1 MNWISEAHKSWEW
14 LQWARKVMAEPVEPG
29 LSLPQLI
36 RGLAEWDSA
45 IGADRHATGDPDRI
59 ANTEHFQYAAAVMS
73 RAAKFAIKDALRVAF
88 TWEVD
93 NPYAWPSL
101 DMTAAKQQWEYAH
114 DVIAAVLQAWITLWD
129 DLGALQGTVHG
140 ESEQQV
146 LEQWKG
152 FADHAAQTVSGVA
165 VAAWAQHR

>member
-14 LQWARKVMAEPVEPG
+14 LQWARKVMAEPVDPG
-29 LSLPQLI
+29 SSLPHLI
-36 RGLAEWDSA
+36 RGLSEWNSA
-45 IGADRHATGDPDRI
+45 NDRHATGDPDRI
-59 ANTEHFQYAAAVMS
+59 ASDEHFHYAAAMMS
-73 RAAKFAIKDALRVAF
+73 RAAKFAVEDALRVACV
-88 TWEVD
+88 WEVD

-101 DMTAAKQQWEYAH
+101 DMPAAKLQWEATR
-114 DVIAAVLQAWITLWD
+114 DVIAAVLQAWITLWN
-129 DLGALQGTVHG
+129 DLAALQGTVHG
-140 ESEQQV
+140 ESQEQV